1 MLMGIILLLASIDVF
16 FRDLE
21 HLIEVVLTL
30 MFYTTPILYPLDLVP
45 ERWHPILL
53 INPLT
58 SLIEAWRDLFMNN
71 TLTGVDL
78 WPALVF
84 SLGALVLGGAVFRQ
98 LEPGF
103 ADAL

>member
-1 MLMGIILLLASIDVF
+1 MGVILLIASVDVF

-21 HLIEVVLTL
+21 HLVEVVLTL
-30 MFYTTPILYPLDLVP
+30 MFYATPILYPLERVP
-45 ERWHPILL
+45 DDWKPLLL

-58 SLIEAWRDLFMNN
+58 SLMEAWRDVLIHN
-71 TLTGVDL
+71 TLPGIDL

-84 SLGALVLGGAVFRQ
+84 TLVAVVIGTMTFQR